1 MEHIPIDNRTENS
14 VLGGLITYPKYYDK
28 VVPYIATDEVFVQT
42 RARRLWKKISK
53 MIRDNK
59 QIDMVTMCQSIAD
72 GDRGQ
77 GLTQSYIVDCTSDIP
92 LQDMIEVYA
101 RTLYEKYLIR
111 IVVSTTDKIK
121 EEALKNGDDV
131 YGLLTETH
139 TTIGELISINPSEE
153 YDIDN
158 LLGDTIDSLK
168 NKETKLVKTGLKKID
183 SFAGGLTRGEITIV
197 GGRPG
202 HGKTTFLINLVSKMR
217 GEGHRCML
225 FNRELPNSEVIKK
238 LICRESR
245 HLSYTM
251 VRKGIFSDFELN
263 ELEKTKKVIC
273 EKYNAN
279 DFKMYDNI
287 KNFAKTAAE
296 VKKFKPDVVFD
307 DYIQLIDGA
316 AISKDDNR
324 RLQLERL
331 VNDYKWLAKENGC
344 AVILASQLNRY
355 LEARGKGA
363 RPQLSDLA
371 ESGAIEQ
378 VAENVFFVYYGYKAY
393 PDKFDATELTMVAS
407 KVRYGETGD
416 SVLYFDGDKC
426 LIDDDRITTE
436 VTNESK
442 QEKKSPEELPF

>member
-1 MEHIPIDNRTENS
+1 MEHIPIDNRTENA
-14 VLGGLITYPKYYDK
+14 VLGGIVTYPEYYDK
-28 VVPYIATDEVFVQT
+28 IVPYIPSEEVFMQS
-42 RARRLWKKISK
+42 RAGRLWKKITK
-53 MIRDNK
+53 MIRANK
-59 QIDMVTMCQSIAD
+59 KIDTMTMCQAVSEE
-72 GDRGQ
+72 DRGQ
-77 GLTQSYIVDCTSDIP
+77 GLTQTYIVDCTSDVP
-92 LQDMIEVYA
+92 VKDMLEVYA
-101 RTLYEKYLIR
+101 RTLYEKYLLR
-111 IVVSTTDKIK
+111 IVVDTTDKIK
-121 EEALKNGDDV
+121 KEAINNGHDV
-131 YGLLTETH
+131 YELLTDAH
-139 TTIGELISINPSEE
+139 STIGELISINPSDE
-153 YDIDN
+153 YDIDG
-158 LLGDTIDSLK
+158 LLVDTIDSLK
-168 NKETKLVKTGLKKID
+168 NKETKLVKTGYKKID
-183 SFAGGLTRGEITIV
+183 SFAGGLTRGEITII

-217 GEGHRCML
+217 DEGHRCML

-251 VRKGIFSDFELN
+251 VRKGIFSDYELK
-263 ELEKTKKVIC
+263 ELERVKKVIC
-273 EKYNAN
+273 EKYNAD

-296 VKKFKPDVVFD
+296 VKKFKPDIVFD

-331 VNDYKWLAKENGC
+331 VNDYKWLAKENDC
-344 AVILASQLNRY
+344 SVVIASQLNRY

-393 PDKFDATELTMVAS
+393 PDKFDPTELTMVAS

-416 SVLYFDGDKC
+416 SILYFDGDKC
-426 LIDDDRITTE
+426 LIDDDKVVIKDE
-436 VTNESK
+436 PKEEESVNE
-442 QEKKSPEELPF
+442 EIPF